1 MERNFKITITEPCT
15 EDWDKMTPSENGR
28 FCLSCSKTVVD
39 FTNMLPD
46 EVQHF
51 FIQNQN
57 ERICGRFK
65 NEQLETIIIQ
75 IPSGVLYTQNNYH
88 KMFLLALF
96 VAMGTTLFSCQD
108 KDGNKHK
115 IDKIE
120 IVEASSETITKE
132 KPLINDSLNKK
143 SSLPKKPR
151 YKSSGIFVNLPP
163 EMGIGTS
170 GNYDSAGYTL
180 GGAGLLSFD
189 PDYPGGFEKF
199 TEFIKN
205 EFQVPKKAKRIE
217 GEIEVSFVIDKTG
230 TLNEIKVFDNI
241 GHETGEEMIR
251 VLQES
256 KKWRPG
262 ITDGK
267 GIPTVIRLNI
277 VVEKDSLNTERK
289 KRKLSKI
296 VSVNLAD
303 KNDNQISQ
311 RN

>member
-1 MERNFKITITEPCT
+1 MERNFKITIPEPCT

-39 FTNMLPD
+39 FTSMLPN
-46 EVQHF
+46 EIQHF

-65 NEQLETIIIQ
+65 NSQLETIIIQ
-75 IPSGVLYTQNNYH
+75 IPSRVLYTQTNYH

-120 IVEASSETITKE
+120 IVEASSKTITKE

-151 YKSSGIFVNLPP
+151 YRSSGIFVNLPP

-180 GGAGLLSFD
+180 GGAGLLSFH

-277 VVEKDSLNTERK
+277 VVEKDSLNIERK

-296 VSVNLAD
+296 ISINLVN

-311 RN
+311 IN